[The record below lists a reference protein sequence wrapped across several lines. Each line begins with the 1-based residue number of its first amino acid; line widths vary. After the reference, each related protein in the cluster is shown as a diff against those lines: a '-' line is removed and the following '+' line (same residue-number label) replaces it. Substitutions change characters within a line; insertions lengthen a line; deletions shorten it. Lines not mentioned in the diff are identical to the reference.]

1 VSPAATAR
9 VSGSAATGAAALLRP
24 VPRTSPLRL
33 VPQRRSSAARA
44 PFVAAVVGLLA
55 VGLLG
60 LLALNTALAQD
71 AFRLHTLDKGGKVL
85 TDRQQVL
92 ERQVEALRAP
102 AGLAGRAAGL
112 GMVPGGP
119 PAFLRLS
126 DGAVL
131 GSPSAGKASP
141 SPAAS
146 PAAAAGPAKAAGK
159 PAAAG
164 AATRPPAHKAAAA
177 KPAATK
183 PAATKPAAPK
193 RAAGQPHAT
202 RPPARQAVPTPQA
215 TGGTR

>member
-1 VSPAATAR
+1 MSPAAAAR

-44 PFVAAVVGLLA
+44 PFVAAVIGLLA
-55 VGLLG
+55 IGLLG

-71 AFRLHTLDKGGKVL
+71 AFRLHTLDKGGTML

-102 AGLAGRAAGL
+102 AGLAGRAADL

-164 AATRPPAHKAAAA
+164 AATRPAAHKAAAA
-177 KPAATK
+177 K

-202 RPPARQAVPTPQA
+202 RPPARKAVPAPQA